1 MKSRAS
7 ESKLSRGQRLQLNLL
22 WGCCCGFSYLPR
34 WVRYHL
40 VQPLIVLLLLGIRYR
55 RRVILSNL
63 ERSFPEK
70 SPKELRRI
78 LYNNYRILAEV
89 IVDTISL
96 AGVSAKR
103 KDEFIVFR
111 GIEEHIAQ
119 TKGRD
124 WIALASHYG
133 CWEYFMLYGW
143 FDPESTFLGVYHP
156 LRSPIFEAFY
166 NRLRG
171 YASNILQVPM
181 KECVRHYLRYRGEGK
196 TNLVL
201 GLIAD
206 QNPPLRPDSHWF
218 RFLNQDTV
226 FFDGGEKLALRFHI
240 PVYFI
245 HVERLEAGCYEVRFE
260 QIYDGESE
268 VAPNEIT
275 ERYVRLL
282 EQMIVRKPEL
292 WMWSHR
298 RWKHRREH
306 QYILR

>member
-1 MKSRAS
+1 MKRSEKEAS
-7 ESKLSRGQRLQLNLL
+7 LSGWQRLLLNLL
-22 WGCCCGFSYLPR
+22 WGGCCGFSHLPR

-40 VQPLIVLLLLGIRYR
+40 VQPFIVFVLMLIRYR
-55 RRVILSNL
+55 RRVILQNL
-63 ERSFPEK
+63 EHSFPEK

-78 LYNNYRILAEV
+78 LYLNYRILAEV
-89 IVDTISL
+89 IVDTVSL
-96 AGVSAKR
+96 AGVGPGR

-111 GIEEHIAQ
+111 DIEQHVAQ
-119 TKGRD
+119 TKEGG

-143 FDPESTFLGVYHP
+143 FDPDSTFLGVYHP
-156 LRSPIFEAFY
+156 LQSPVFECFY
-166 NRLRG
+166 NRLRA
-171 YASNILQVPM
+171 YSSNIEQVPM
-181 KECVRHYLRYRGEGK
+181 KECVRHYMRLRAAGEK
-196 TNLVL
+196 VLIL

-226 FFDGGEKLALRFHI
+226 FFDGGEKMALRFHL
-240 PVYFI
+240 PVYFC
-245 HVERLEAGCYEVRFE
+245 HVERLSPGRYEVSFE
-260 QIYDGESE
+260 LIYDGRSE

-282 EQMIVRKPEL
+282 EQMIRRKPEL

>member
-22 WGCCCGFSYLPR
+22 WGCCCGFSHLPR

-156 LRSPIFEAFY
+156 LRSPVFEAFY
-166 NRLRG
+166 SRLRG

-245 HVERLEAGCYEVRFE
+245 HVERLEAGRYEVRFE